1 MTHPTADCFT
11 DIDEPLPLCEA
22 AAARHVPKGP
32 HLTAL
37 RFGPF
42 TLWPARGLL
51 LGAGDRPSPLAGR
64 PLALLAVLAARAGEV
79 VSQREL
85 MSLAWPGE
93 EIAESSLRR
102 HVATLRQAL
111 GDGEDGA
118 RYVANI
124 AARGY
129 CFVTPVEHLPRA
141 LLPPRE

>member
-1 MTHPTADCFT
+1 MTQPTADCFT
-11 DIDEPLPLCEA
+11 DIDEPLPRREA
-22 AAARHVPKGP
+22 AAARQGPKGP
-32 HLTAL
+32 PQPAL

-64 PLALLAVLAARAGEV
+64 PLALLAVLATRAGEV
-79 VSQREL
+79 ISQREL

-93 EIAESSLRR
+93 EVAGSSLRR
-102 HVATLRQAL
+102 HVAALRRAL
-111 GDGEDGA
+111 GDGEGGA
-118 RYVANI
+118 RYIANI
-124 AARGY
+124 AGRGY